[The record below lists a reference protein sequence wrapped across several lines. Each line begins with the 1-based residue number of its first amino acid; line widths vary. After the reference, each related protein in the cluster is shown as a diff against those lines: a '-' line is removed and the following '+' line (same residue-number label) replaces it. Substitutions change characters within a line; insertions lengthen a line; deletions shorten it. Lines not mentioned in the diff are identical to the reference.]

1 MEWGLLS
8 TELWWFLYPLHE
20 YKISFEAHEVSCVQV
35 SFINLLHKILFAFLF
50 VAPKQILWCQL
61 ENLSALN
68 SWKVMIFWAYFY
80 TCQTIF
86 ESKVWT
92 FFCMTRS
99 SFGMSWG
106 FWKLHERI
114 KRHSWRVSSTILSL
128 TLLEISG
135 KWGLSTKLSVF
146 EDCHMLISLSISRNN
161 SKKKT
166 NMRCYSRG

>member
-1 MEWGLLS
+1 MSYYRKSCFDMFGSVLLLRRFFVFHIYGIWLSLKLVISLQILFCWNVLAARLLKMEWGLLS

-35 SFINLLHKILFAFLF
+35 SFINLLHKFLFAFLF

-92 FFCMTRS
+92 FF
-99 SFGMSWG
+99 
-106 FWKLHERI
+106 LN
-114 KRHSWRVSSTILSL
+114 
-128 TLLEISG
+128 
-135 KWGLSTKLSVF
+135 
-146 EDCHMLISLSISRNN
+146 D
-161 SKKKT
+161 
-166 NMRCYSRG
+166 